1 MLPGAAKQGDTVL
14 VARRK
19 IVATSRKA
27 TSHTEDLLR
36 SWLEQRPDL
45 RLTEFL
51 LGIAIMRVGRILD
64 HSFGQ
69 MCLDD
74 HGISAPDMR
83 VLFALRRAGPPFVRH
98 PTDLYKALLI
108 TSGAI
113 TKQINRLSAKGLVK
127 RTRDP
132 ENGRM
137 FLIRL
142 TEKGRRA
149 ADITTNVLAKQSLLA
164 KAMASMSPAQRKHG
178 EKYILELLHA
188 IEAATKFGADL
199 PDR

>member
-1 MLPGAAKQGDTVL
+1 M
-14 VARRK
+14 ARGR
-19 IVATSRKA
+19 IVGIASET

-45 RLTEFL
+45 RLNDFL
-51 LGIAIMRVGRILD
+51 LGIAMMRIGRILD
-64 HSFGQ
+64 HWFGQ
-69 MCLDD
+69 LCLEE

-83 VLFALRRAGPPFVRH
+83 VLFALRRAGPPFVRY
-98 PTDLYKALLI
+98 PTDLYRSLLV

-113 TKQINRLSAKGLVK
+113 TKQIDRLSAKGFVK
-127 RTRDP
+127 RTPDP
-132 ENGRM
+132 SHGRK

-142 TEKGRRA
+142 TDKGKRV
-149 ADITTNVLAKQSLLA
+149 ADQTTDVLAKHSLLTR
-164 KAMASMSPAQRKHG
+164 AMATMPPARRKQG

-188 IEAATKFGADL
+188 IEAVTKFGPEL